1 MSERKLKILLLRLD
15 RIGDLLVSAPFI
27 ANLRKLHPK
36 AEIDILLSEKNIFAL
51 HIIAKQVDNIF
62 VYKKNLLAIVKL
74 IATLRL
80 KKYDY
85 IIDLLYNYSRTSNQI
100 IRLAKPKESIGLA
113 HEQLPYGINITK
125 HHHRDMTQ
133 VRIMNQ
139 LITAF
144 DGGLELLDKVQL
156 EIAIPTEVEEEIK
169 SLFPKD
175 KKHIGINFSGSNEAK
190 TLKPEKVQELIE
202 NLEEAQANLAIH
214 LYTTKKTEAEARQFE
229 TKENVTLHKEMPTIQ
244 HLAASINKLDLYIT
258 PDTATVQLAAI
269 KEIPTIVLYAFE
281 EKHPTELMFRPE
293 NPNYI
298 PLHTRDGN
306 INSIPTNE
314 IMKLVNGFG
323 L

>member
-1 MSERKLKILLLRLD
+1 MAERKLKILLLRQD

-36 AEIDILLSEKNIFAL
+36 AEIDILLSEKNIFASS
-51 HIIAKQVDNIF
+51 IIGRYVDNIF
-62 VYKKNLLAIVKL
+62 IYKKNLLAIVKL

-80 KKYDY
+80 EKYDY

-125 HHHRDMTQ
+125 HHHTDMTK

-139 LITAF
+139 LINAF
-144 DGGLELLDKVQL
+144 DGGYEYLDKVQL
-156 EIAIPTEVEEEIK
+156 EISISKEVEEEIK
-169 SLFPKD
+169 QLFPKD

-190 TLKPEKVQELIE
+190 TLKPKKVQELIVS
-202 NLEEAQANLAIH
+202 LEKTIPNLAIH

-229 TKENVTLHKEMPTIQ
+229 TSENIILHKEMPTIQ
-244 HLAASINKLDLYIT
+244 HLAASINHLDLYIT

-293 NPNYI
+293 NPNYR
-298 PLHTRDGN
+298 PLHTKDGN

-314 IMKLVNGFG
+314 IIDLVEEFG
-323 L
+323 G